1 MFLLNSRLG
10 LLAAAFVNDTPKR
23 CGPTKALL
31 LPKLRSDFAEFL
43 SEDSLVHLKV
53 LTPTYLCRFAVRAP
67 PELASEAFLAEI
79 GLSESL

>member
-10 LLAAAFVNDTPKR
+10 LLAAACCNTVPQGH
-23 CGPTKALL
+23 GPRQALL

-43 SEDSLVHLKV
+43 SEESLVHLKV